1 MIEKRGGAFEYE
13 DNYKNCKKRKEKE
26 FHFIYPPISRKFLRN
41 FFLILIFQSF
51 SRIVHFLFFFCVVFL
66 PWREG
71 WYSRYFTKHAD
82 STRFLPSIKI
92 GIGMH
97 ISKYIP
103 VLWIVHSFSNN
114 RNAQAFYYY
123 SDIRKGDWSFS
134 NYESMKRVN
143 RITSIRIFVSSLETL
158 EQDSFNERGGREGK
172 KATPS
177 LAKRKNSWK
186 NSNKIRESSFANIN
200 LFRNDITHTR
210 ARHCTY
216 VYM

>member
-26 FHFIYPPISRKFLRN
+26 FHFIYLPISGKFLRN

-123 SDIRKGDWSFS
+123 SDIRKGDWSLATMKVW
-134 NYESMKRVN
+134 NESTELHRFESLYLRSKHW
-143 RITSIRIFVSSLETL
+143 SKIRSTKGE
-158 EQDSFNERGGREGK
+158 GGRERRPLHRWQKGRI
-172 KATPS
+172 
-177 LAKRKNSWK
+177 LGRIL
-186 NSNKIRESSFANIN
+186 IR
-200 LFRNDITHTR
+200 
-210 ARHCTY
+210 
-216 VYM
+216 